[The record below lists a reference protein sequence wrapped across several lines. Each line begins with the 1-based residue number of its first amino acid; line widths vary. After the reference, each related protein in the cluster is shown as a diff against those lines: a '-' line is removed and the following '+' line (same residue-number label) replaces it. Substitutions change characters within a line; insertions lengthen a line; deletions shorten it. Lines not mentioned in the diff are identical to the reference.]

1 MASTVLTGK
10 GCIVDVTTGLVF
22 GGVQEF
28 KLQNEL
34 ETRSFP
40 AGDRWSSYSVPI
52 GVNWRGEIAFKA
64 LDLATLKIILGGQ
77 SSTGRVL
84 EVLDEEA
91 LIPEEA
97 PYTVQLEYD
106 DNVSL
111 SETVKDGSGGSFKR
125 VDGDPGAGEYTVS
138 DETLTFNSADAGRGI
153 FISYLRLDPSAGD
166 KLTVGPEDVPQRF
179 SLYGVLRG
187 YDLVR
192 GQTPDARFA
201 VYLAD
206 CRRTGEFR
214 FGAPVGGVGSFTISF
229 VAQNNQAGDVV
240 FYLPPWE
247 AVS

>member
-40 AGDRWSSYSVPI
+40 AGDRWSSYSVPT

-64 LDLATLKIILGGQ
+64 LDVATLKLILGGQ
-77 SSTGRVL
+77 SSTGRIL
-84 EVLDEEA
+84 EVLDEGTT
-91 LIPEEA
+91 IPTEP
-97 PYTVQLEYD
+97 PYTVQLNHD
-106 DNVSL
+106 DNVQG
-111 SETVKDGSGGSFKR
+111 SETVKDGSGGSYKR
-125 VDGDPGAGEYTVS
+125 VDGDPEAGEYTIS
-138 DETLTFNSADAGRGI
+138 DDTITFNSADADVEVHIG
-153 FISYLRLDPSAGD
+153 YLRLDPSAGD
-166 KLTVGPEDVPQRF
+166 KLTVGPDDVPQKF

-192 GQTPDARFA
+192 GQAPDARFA

-206 CRRTGEFR
+206 CRRTGEFS

-229 VAQNNQAGDVV
+229 IAQNNQDGDVV

>member
-1 MASTVLTGK
+1 MATTVLTGK
-10 GCIVDVTTGLVF
+10 GCIVDVTTGLVY

-40 AGDRWSSYSVPI
+40 AGDRWSSYTVPT

-64 LDLATLKIILGGQ
+64 LDAATLKVVLGGQ

-84 EVLDEEA
+84 EVLDEGA
-91 LIPEEA
+91 LVPEEA
-97 PYTVQLEYD
+97 PYTVQLDFD

-111 SETVKDGSGGSFKR
+111 SETVRDGSGHCFKR
-125 VDGDPGAGEYTVS
+125 VDGDPGAGEYEIS
-138 DETLTFNSADAGRGI
+138 GDTLTFNASDAGKEVHLG
-153 FISYLRLDPSAGD
+153 YLRLDSGAGD
-166 KLTVGPEDVPQRF
+166 KLIVGPEDVPQKF

-187 YDLVR
+187 HDLIE
-192 GQTPDARFA
+192 GTAPAARFA

-206 CRRTGEFR
+206 CRRTGEFK
-214 FGAPVGGVGSFTISF
+214 FGAPVGGIGSFTLSF
-229 VAQNNQAGDVV
+229 TAQNNQAGDVV